1 MGKYAVITGAGSGIG
16 RATAKE
22 FASKGFSLIIV
33 DVNKESLLTLKN
45 ELGNETEI
53 QVMPCDL
60 SDENSVYELYEK
72 TKAYEVAVWVNNAGL
87 GNMCP
92 ILETDVHKAI
102 LLNRVNVDAAAI
114 LTLLYAQDYQNKDA
128 VLINVSSW
136 NGYSITQGNPVYSAT
151 KFYLSALSEALY
163 WELKRDDKPM
173 KIKLICPAA
182 TKTAFVRASA
192 VNKEPGEIKDYD
204 ELFDKCNTA
213 EEVAGFIYEMYQSE
227 ELIGYAD
234 GTDYTFHKTGPKLP
248 HTYNKSEIPCLLIR

>member
-16 RATAKE
+16 RAAAKQ

-33 DVNKESLLTLKN
+33 GRNEEKLLTLK
-45 ELGNETEI
+45 EEWGNKTDI

-60 SDENSVYELYEK
+60 SDESAVYELYEK

-87 GNMCP
+87 GNLCP

-102 LLNRVNVDAAAI
+102 QLNRVNVDAAAI
-114 LTLLYAQDYQNKDA
+114 LTLLYAQDYQDKKGT
-128 VLINVSSW
+128 LINISSW

-163 WELKRDDKPM
+163 WELKRGDKPL
-173 KIKLICPAA
+173 KVKLICPAA
-182 TKTAFVRASA
+182 TKTAFIKAASA
-192 VNKEPGEIKDYD
+192 DKKPEEIKDYD
-204 ELFDKCNTA
+204 NLFAKCNTA
-213 EEVAGFIYEMYQSE
+213 EEVAEFIYEMYESE

-248 HTYNKSEIPCLLIR
+248 HTYNKSKNPCLLIR